1 MPNGAAAVTWLAAVA
16 AFCRDLLDMALSN
29 LWRTAA
35 VLSVLLA
42 GWLWVA
48 LGRAESDVS
57 ALGGELER
65 AGEQLQA
72 ARGSAIGWETEAR
85 GAEAR
90 LAAWVRKYEI
100 DVQSERDAASSAAQ
114 READADAAL
123 KAWTA
128 RYANALRDPE
138 CADVLRMRI
147 CESLQ

>member
-1 MPNGAAAVTWLAAVA
+1 MITVIARAVVSALS
-16 AFCRDLLDMALSN
+16 DLLVAALSN

-35 VLSVLLA
+35 VLSVLLS

-72 ARGSAIGWETEAR
+72 ARGSAIGWESEAR
-85 GAEAR
+85 SAEAR
-90 LAAWVRKYEI
+90 LAALVKKYEI
-100 DVQSERDAASSAAQ
+100 DVQAQRDAAQAARQ